1 MLDVRPIPAFRDNY
15 IWLIHG
21 AVDPRIVAVVD
32 PGDARPVMATLKS
45 EGLKLGAIL
54 ATHHHADHVGGVAAL
69 AAESGAQVFG
79 PARERMPVEVTR
91 VRGGESARL
100 SDLGLEFGAMDVPG
114 HTAGHVAFTRTSSK

>member
-69 AAESGAQVFG
+69 AAESDAQVFG

-91 VRGGESARL
+91 VSQL
-100 SDLGLEFGAMDVPG
+100 SEWQRDFRRFDAQQQALLQPA
-114 HTAGHVAFTRTSSK
+114 TAGNGDGKPHG